1 MPSGLSTGQQGG
13 ESCASNNKSNLKRVC
28 EKVILFTSAVSKNSL
43 DEFFFSVISFSS
55 EHNMML
61 IL

>member
-13 ESCASNNKSNLKRVC
+13 KLCASNNKSNLKRVC

-43 DEFFFSVISFSS
+43 EFFSQ
-55 EHNMML
+55 
-61 IL
+61 